1 MFNINSIMYVCL
13 CAGVTDHEIR
23 ETIAEGAASVEEV
36 AYCTG
41 AGTRCGTCVSAIAG
55 MIAGAHEQGPPSA
68 QRRPCLRILTSAA

>member
-41 AGTRCGTCVSAIAG
+41 AGTRCGSCVPQIAR
-55 MIAGAHEQGPPSA
+55 MVQEAGGGAESE
-68 QRRPCLRILTSAA
+68 RRCRLRVITSAA